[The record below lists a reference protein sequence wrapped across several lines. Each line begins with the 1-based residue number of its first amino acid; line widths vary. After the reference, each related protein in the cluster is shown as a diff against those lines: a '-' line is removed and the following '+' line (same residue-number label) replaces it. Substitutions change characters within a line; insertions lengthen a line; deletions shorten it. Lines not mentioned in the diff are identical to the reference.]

1 MNMSAE
7 IVVVLITVF
16 GGLAATILL
25 ELFKRLLSRA
35 RDRSGQDAR
44 LRNELRAEAERAKD
58 QLDEIRAEI
67 KASEKEADKW
77 RSDYWSLFNSY
88 NNLRAL
94 LDKVDAEKMTVEEL
108 RAKIHSQAP
117 HEARLDQDR
126 NSAE

>member
-1 MNMSAE
+1 MSAE

-25 ELFKRLLSRA
+25 ELFKRLLGRA
-35 RDRSGQDAR
+35 RDRSGQDSR

-94 LDKVDAEKMTVEEL
+94 LDKVDAEQMTVAQL
-108 RAKIHSQAP
+108 RARIPNQAP
-117 HEARLDQDR
+117 HEVRLEEGHSFDK
-126 NSAE
+126 